1 MNNKLSNKIKH
12 ENRYDKFGFTII
24 NLFDSKLI
32 DELKS
37 ELEKKIL
44 KNFNKKNLNKKK
56 KSFLKNFHKY
66 ELTEKEKKKIF
77 DPSKRFIRLK
87 NKFLKKIKDNDIIQ
101 NILAKNWE
109 HNQYKIKWVAS
120 LKQKQIKNNV
130 CGFRICEPKTKGV
143 GTHLDLH
150 VGGKI
155 SNDLNVLKSLWIP
168 LEGFDKR
175 YTLNI
180 SPKSHKMNHPIKKFI
195 KQKKFIS
202 NVFQKKYV
210 QKFKFKRFDLKKG
223 EAILFHPNLLH
234 GGTDNRGNKS
244 RASLEIRLYN
254 QKRIFKWL
262 PNK

>member
-1 MNNKLSNKIKH
+1 MKNKLINIIKYENK
-12 ENRYDKFGFTII
+12 YDKFGFIII
-24 NLFDSKLI
+24 NLFNSKLI
-32 DELKS
+32 DQLRL
-37 ELEKKIL
+37 ELEKKIFKNL
-44 KNFNKKNLNKKK
+44 NKKNFNKKD
-56 KSFLKNFHKY
+56 KSFLKNFHKHKF
-66 ELTEKEKKKIF
+66 TEKEKKKIF
-77 DPSKRFIRLK
+77 EPSNRFIRLK
-87 NKFLKKIKDNDIIQ
+87 KKYLEKIKNNEIIQ
-101 NILAKNWE
+101 NILIKNWE

-120 LKQKQIKNNV
+120 LKKKQIKNNV

-180 SPKSHKMNHPIKKFI
+180 SPKSHKVNHPIKKFVQ
-195 KQKKFIS
+195 QKRFIS

-223 EAILFHPNLLH
+223 EAIFFHPNLLH
-234 GGTDNRGNKS
+234 GGTDNKGNKS

-254 QKRIFKWL
+254 QKNIFKWS
-262 PNK
+262 PKK